1 MGKRYYWLK
10 LQEDF
15 FSCPQI
21 KKLRRIAGGDTF
33 TIIYL
38 KMQLLSVKNGGVI
51 EYQGIEP
58 SFEEE
63 LSLIMDEDLDNV
75 KITVGFLLTQ
85 GLLEN
90 SDDRRYLLTQAA
102 RNIGTECESAA
113 RVRAFRKRGEAKAL
127 PCNADVT
134 PRNEIVT
141 TEEDI
146 DKDIDREEEGEPP
159 NPPAGD
165 SAAANDLGRCAD
177 FYQQNIGTLAPST
190 FAQLQDWLQKLPAE
204 VIILAM
210 QEAVDHGKRSWAYVK
225 AILKRCADTG
235 VRSTADFSA
244 GNKCRDTGAFFTP
257 GPAWKKETAQESF
270 LRIAM
275 EAEELEQGRG
285 CTPAGADDDLL
296 AESDAWN

>member
-85 GLLEN
+85 GLLET

-127 PCNADVT
+127 PCNVDVT
-134 PRNEIVT
+134 PSNETVT
-141 TEEDI
+141 PEVEKDTEIET
-146 DKDIDREEEGEPP
+146 DREEEPPYSPQGE
-159 NPPAGD
+159 

-190 FAQLQDWLQKLPAE
+190 FTQMQHWLQDLPAE
-204 VIILAM
+204 VILLAM
-210 QEAVDHGKRSWAYVK
+210 QEAVDHGKRSWAYVR
-225 AILKRCADTG
+225 AILKRCADSGIRCAADWQKDTAGGKKRVSQQETG
-235 VRSTADFSA
+235 RPDDVRQRLRQIS
-244 GNKCRDTGAFFTP
+244 GGAMD
-257 GPAWKKETAQESF
+257 E
-270 LRIAM
+270 
-275 EAEELEQGRG
+275 
-285 CTPAGADDDLL
+285 
-296 AESDAWN
+296 N

>member
-134 PRNEIVT
+134 PCNETVT
-141 TEEDI
+141 PEIEIEKDTEIET
-146 DKDIDREEEGEPP
+146 DREKEPP
-159 NPPAGD
+159 YPPQGG

-177 FYQQNIGTLAPST
+177 YYQQNIGTLAPST
-190 FAQLQDWLQKLPAE
+190 YTQMQRWLQDLPAE
-204 VIILAM
+204 VILLAM
-210 QEAVDHGKRSWAYVK
+210 QEAVDHGKRSWAYVR
-225 AILKRCADTG
+225 AILKRCADNGIRCAADWQKDAEGGKKRMSQQEMGRSEDARQRLRQIAGG
-235 VRSTADFSA
+235 VTDE
-244 GNKCRDTGAFFTP
+244 N
-257 GPAWKKETAQESF
+257 
-270 LRIAM
+270 
-275 EAEELEQGRG
+275 
-285 CTPAGADDDLL
+285 
-296 AESDAWN
+296 